1 MLCIEDNIHLFTL
14 VKFVMYTIGMVVGTV
29 ILIRQLATGQMTTKM
44 GVSCILFEETVFKC
58 SLGFATAL
66 QLSSKVKAIR
76 IKGYN
81 QITWLKICL
90 TNKYYMKTDFLW
102 EKVFIACALVKNKVG
117 KMCLFLQAT
126 SRLCELSK
134 IIRVSSFHPTCKC
147 TCTILKYLSNT
158 GNCII
163 VDLSFFSSCHQDQT
177 NISCQPGYCTKWVYT
192 CLKLPVIGTAL
203 K

>member
-1 MLCIEDNIHLFTL
+1 MLHIEDNIHLFTL
-14 VKFVMYTIGMVVGTV
+14 VKFVMYTVGMVVGAA
-29 ILIRQLATGQMTTKM
+29 ILIRQVGTGQTTRKM

-66 QLSSKVKAIR
+66 QSSSKLKAMR

-90 TNKYYMKTDFLW
+90 TNKYYLKTDFLW
-102 EKVFIACALVKNKVG
+102 EKVFIVRALVKNKVG

-134 IIRVSSFHPTCKC
+134 IIRVSSFHPICEC
-147 TCTILKYLSNT
+147 TCTILKY
-158 GNCII
+158 
-163 VDLSFFSSCHQDQT
+163 
-177 NISCQPGYCTKWVYT
+177 
-192 CLKLPVIGTAL
+192 
-203 K
+203 